1 MGKTKI
7 LAVLAGTIGLS
18 FIGGTSAY
26 ATINTDTNGKVL
38 AASPNNVVS
47 VSNVESSDT
56 FTYCKIV
63 DITFDQ
69 ATNAVSYNFTSDF
82 QAFLS
87 NSTDYNTLNIDTYRT
102 YTGSAE
108 GQITGNT
115 NLDKLAGDYA
125 KYLRQNGSSCSSM
138 TVSGSS
144 ASATVAEAG
153 SYIILPVSS
162 TKVYSV
168 MIANIGVKTEET
180 SGAVDYVLDSTN
192 ADITAK
198 KGNPGAV
205 LKTANKDIVAI
216 GETISY
222 TLEAEV
228 PSYPSNVVNTAYKI
242 TDTPAAGSTVVFD
255 TTYTPV
261 VKAGGTVLDS
271 NKYTITTFTSTSLV
285 VDIPETKGLT
295 SPITVEYHATISD
308 ASRAG
313 INQGN
318 EVVMEYPVDF
328 YNPSSATT
336 SSTASKSVK
345 TLGIKIKKTS
355 DESGNPA
362 LAGAE
367 FQLFTN
373 SNATGTPITC
383 YTDIA
388 GGSTTGTTL
397 TTGTV
402 QGEDGVAICRGLTT
416 GTYYL
421 KETKAPVG
429 YTLNSNIITVE
440 VTEANATSGI
450 SGSTTYTTGYKQ
462 QDVVNTKTNFA
473 LPFTGGR
480 GVVIYAIA
488 GISIVTV
495 ASVCYARKK
504 KQEA

>member
-1 MGKTKI
+1 MKKSKI
-7 LAVLAGTIGLS
+7 LAVLTGAIGLS
-18 FIGGTSAY
+18 LVGSASTY
-26 ATINTDTNGKVL
+26 ATISTDTNGKVL
-38 AASPNNVVS
+38 ATSPNNVVS
-47 VSNVESSDT
+47 VSNVESTDT

-63 DITFDQ
+63 DIKFDQ

-82 QAFLS
+82 QTFLT
-87 NSTDYNTLNIDTYRT
+87 NSADYSTLTIDTYRT

-115 NLDKLAGDYA
+115 NLDSLAGDYA
-125 KYLRQNGSSCSSM
+125 KYLRQNNSSCSSM
-138 TVSGSS
+138 TVSGTS

-153 SYIILPVSS
+153 SYIILPISS

-180 SGAVDYVLDSTN
+180 SGAVDYVLDSEN

-198 KGNPGAV
+198 KGNPGVV
-205 LKTANKDIVAI
+205 LKTADKDIVAI

-222 TLEAEV
+222 TLQAEV
-228 PSYPSNVVNTAYKI
+228 PSYPSNVVNTAYTI
-242 TDTPAAGSTVVFD
+242 TDTPATGSTVVFN

-271 NKYTITTFTSTSLV
+271 SKYTITFASDSLV
-285 VDIPETKGLT
+285 VNIPETKGLT

-313 INQGN
+313 VNQGN

-336 SSTASKSVK
+336 SSTSSKNVK

-355 DESGNPA
+355 DETGNPA

-388 GGSTTGTTL
+388 GGSTTSDTL

-402 QGEDGVAICRGLTT
+402 QGEDGVAVCRGLTT

-429 YTLNSNIITVE
+429 YTLNSNIIAVE
-440 VTEANATSGI
+440 VTEASATSGI

>member
-1 MGKTKI
+1 MKKTKI
-7 LAVLAGTIGLS
+7 LAVLAGAIGLS
-18 FIGGTSAY
+18 LFGSASTY
-26 ATINTDTNGKVL
+26 ATISTDTNGKVL
-38 AASPNNVVS
+38 ATSPNDTIS
-47 VSNVESSDT
+47 LSNVESTDT

-63 DITFDQ
+63 DIKYDQ

-82 QAFLS
+82 QTFLS
-87 NSTDYNTLNIDTYRT
+87 NSTTYNTLTIDTYRT
-102 YTGSAE
+102 YTGSTE
-108 GQITGNT
+108 GQITGDT
-115 NLDKLAGDYA
+115 NLDRLAGDYA
-125 KYLRQNGSSCSSM
+125 KYLREHNSSCSSM
-138 TVSGSS
+138 TVSGTS

-153 SYIILPVSS
+153 SYIILPTSS

-180 SGAVDYVLDSTN
+180 SGTVDYVLDSTN
-192 ADITAK
+192 AEITAK

-216 GETISY
+216 GETITY
-222 TLEAEV
+222 TLEASV
-228 PSYPSNVVNTAYKI
+228 PSYPANVVNTAYKI

-255 TTYTPV
+255 TAYTPV
-261 VKAGGTVLDS
+261 VKAGGAVLDS
-271 NKYTITTFTSTSLV
+271 SKYTITFTSTSLV

-313 INQGN
+313 VSQGN

-336 SSTASKSVK
+336 SSTTSKNVK

-367 FQLFTN
+367 FQLFTD
-373 SNATGTPITC
+373 STATGTPITC

-388 GGSTTGTTL
+388 GGSATNTTL
-397 TTGTV
+397 ATGTV

-429 YTLNSNIITVE
+429 YTLNSNIIAIE
-440 VTEANATSGI
+440 VTEASATSGI

-495 ASVCYARKK
+495 ASVYYARKK